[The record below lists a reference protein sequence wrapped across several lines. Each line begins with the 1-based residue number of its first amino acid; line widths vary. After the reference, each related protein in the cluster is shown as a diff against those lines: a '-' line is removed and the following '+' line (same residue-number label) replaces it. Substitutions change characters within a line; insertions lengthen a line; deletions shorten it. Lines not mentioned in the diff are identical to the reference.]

1 MKEGNLGLND
11 FALLDAADTHL
22 GAFNRSVDVDLDT
35 LKVGIKTAECLS
47 ENFRTGTTCPFNL
60 TAALVFI
67 TRLGLFFAIFT
78 NFCHD

>member
-11 FALLDAADTHL
+11 FALLDATDTHL
-22 GAFNRSVDVDLDT
+22 SASNRSVDIDLDT

-47 ENFRTGTTCPFNL
+47 ENFGTSTTGSFNL

-67 TRLGLFFAIFT
+67 TRLGLFFAVFA